1 MSLVNA
7 MDDEE
12 QRPPLSLAS
21 GQGHLEVVCFLLD
34 HGAEIDL
41 RGHNGGTA
49 LMWACANGHVDVATT
64 LLDRGADPAV
74 RDHVG
79 LTALMEASRA
89 GDGENLRTISRA
101 LVAHSRVRVDDR
113 DIVGRTALYWACFY
127 GNVEAARVLLL
138 EGGADHTLADNGG
151 QTPLAISTERGQQN
165 CVELLQVRSQLMLK
179 SHRKCRTNPEQYAQC
194 AWDQEATHAIP
205 YRFHTL

>member
-1 MSLVNA
+1 MGAIHYAARSGDLCSLRSLLSVDRSLVNA

-49 LMWACANGHVDVATT
+49 LMWACANGHVDVAQA
-64 LLDRGADPAV
+64 LLTRGGDPAV

-79 LTALMEASRA
+79 LTALIEASRA
-89 GDGENLRTISRA
+89 GDGENLHSIIRA
-101 LVAHSRVRVDDR
+101 LVAHPKVNVDDR

-127 GNVEAARVLLL
+127 GNVGAARLLLL
-138 EGGADHTLADNGG
+138 EGCADHTLADHGG
-151 QTPLAISTERGQQN
+151 QTPLAIASERGQQN
-165 CVELLQVRSQLMLK
+165 CVELVQVRITE
-179 SHRKCRTNPEQYAQC
+179 H
-194 AWDQEATHAIP
+194 
-205 YRFHTL
+205 